1 MTQIQRLAQDTSDLS
16 KDNTKTTTNFTIWT
30 YRSILYN
37 RLVMLG
43 PVCEERRARKHVN
56 AVLGA
61 DTARLGG

>member
-1 MTQIQRLAQDTSDLS
+1 MESQWAAPSGTAQVTQIQRLAQDTSDLS

-43 PVCEERRARKHVN
+43 PVCEERPR
-56 AVLGA
+56 GSM
-61 DTARLGG
+61 